1 MCKYALAPE
10 TDGHEGQAAAASEDA
25 QTEAG
30 LVPSAAGK
38 EDLDA
43 QIARHSHAHS
53 GASAAPADAEA
64 ARKPSALRFGTPL
77 AAAAYVRL
85 CAAGGCTIP
94 WASVRICWLRAMTR
108 VGWCDSS
115 SSEYDIDAFAAA
127 VQSSSGADCTSQ
139 AILASA
145 HEATERVSAACDE
158 HADIDSN
165 ERYGC
170 AVRSTS
176 DLCHCE

>member
-1 MCKYALAPE
+1 
-10 TDGHEGQAAAASEDA
+10 
-25 QTEAG
+25 
-30 LVPSAAGK
+30 
-38 EDLDA
+38 
-43 QIARHSHAHS
+43 
-53 GASAAPADAEA
+53 
-64 ARKPSALRFGTPL
+64 
-77 AAAAYVRL
+77 
-85 CAAGGCTIP
+85 
-94 WASVRICWLRAMTR
+94 

-170 AVRSTS
+170 AVPFHEWPLPSRVIAARFRIVSMREHPRG
-176 DLCHCE
+176 CGHVQMQ